1 MRAFST
7 PAVNDAA
14 AAAAAAALSKFNHQD
29 TKTKK
34 R

>member
-7 PAVNDAA
+7 PAVN
-14 AAAAAAALSKFNHQD
+14 AAAAAALSKFNHQD